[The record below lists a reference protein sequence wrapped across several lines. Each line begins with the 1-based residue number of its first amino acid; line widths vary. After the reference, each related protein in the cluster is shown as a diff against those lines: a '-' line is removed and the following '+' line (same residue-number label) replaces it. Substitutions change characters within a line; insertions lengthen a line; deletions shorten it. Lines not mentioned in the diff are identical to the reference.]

1 MARNNDRDR
10 GTNQNKRAPKDDK
23 RRPLKKKAS
32 PIREGAYVDY
42 KDINLLRKFTS
53 ERGKIRARRVT
64 GLSVQLQR
72 EVANAVKVARELALL
87 PYAAKG
93 VAERGPRRPRTG
105 GKFNEGDS
113 NENAEVEVD
122 DSADADVDEV
132 DDVEEGE

>member
-1 MARNNDRDR
+1 MARNNDRDK
-10 GTNQNKRAPKDDK
+10 GTTKRAPKDDK
-23 RRPLKKKAS
+23 RRPMKKKAS

-72 EVANAVKVARELALL
+72 DVANAVKVARELALL

-93 VAERGPRRPRTG
+93 IAERGPRRGPRTG
-105 GKFNEGDS
+105 GRPG
-113 NENAEVEVD
+113 ENAENSENAET
-122 DSADADVDEV
+122 DSTDV
-132 DDVEEGE
+132 DDVETESEGE

>member
-1 MARNNDRDR
+1 MARNNDRDKA
-10 GTNQNKRAPKDDK
+10 TTTNKRAPKDDK
-23 RRPLKKKAS
+23 RRPMKKKAS

-72 EVANAVKVARELALL
+72 DVANAVKVARELALL

-93 VAERGPRRPRTG
+93 VAERGPRRGPRTG
-105 GKFNEGDS
+105 GRPGENAEN
-113 NENAEVEVD
+113 NENAEIESTDVD
-122 DSADADVDEV
+122 DIEI
-132 DDVEEGE
+132 EEGE